1 MIDPEARSKVRDLLI
16 EFAVMDED
24 RTYDTMNDTDK
35 AAADEMT
42 DIIVDIYEVLHG
54 DQVHSEN

>member
-1 MIDPEARSKVRDLLI
+1 MIDPEARAKVRDLLI

-24 RTYDTMNDTDK
+24 RTYDTMSDTDK

-54 DQVHSEN
+54 DQMHPEN